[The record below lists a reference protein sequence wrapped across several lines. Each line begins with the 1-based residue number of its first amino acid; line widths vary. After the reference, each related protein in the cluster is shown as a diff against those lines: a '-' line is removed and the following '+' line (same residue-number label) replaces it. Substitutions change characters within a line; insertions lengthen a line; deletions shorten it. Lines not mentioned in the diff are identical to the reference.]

1 MSSKYNIDNILD
13 PLGIKKA
20 HDAMAVKA
28 DPFGMAKIRDAMAV
42 KADPFGMAKI
52 RDAMAIKADPFGMAK
67 IHDAMAVK
75 ADPFG
80 MAKIRDAMAV
90 KADPFGMAKI
100 RDAMAI
106 KADPFGMAKI
116 HDAMAVKADPFGMAK
131 IHKVISRQAN
141 SIIRNESLGLQA
153 DIQKILAATTLMPEL
168 KNKIHNFDQKISNQ
182 LWLELQSLK
191 NETSTFIQDNQDIV
205 DDFNQKYDQD
215 LQIDK
220 NSAQAINLIIHNTDA
235 LDIASQLMLIGVFDT
250 SSGSIIY
257 EYFNNVSDERKNKVF
272 ISFILPIILTI
283 STYLVSNFE
292 PVKDFS
298 EQIINQMNDMVTP
311 PFLIELMGRKSKS
324 LLLFKNRWTTIY

>member
-20 HDAMAVKA
+20 
-28 DPFGMAKIRDAMAV
+28 
-42 KADPFGMAKI
+42 
-52 RDAMAIKADPFGMAK
+52 
-67 IHDAMAVK
+67 HDAMAVK

-220 NSAQAINLIIHNTDA
+220 NSASQKDKKMIN
-235 LDIASQLMLIGVFDT
+235 
-250 SSGSIIY
+250 IY
-257 EYFNNVSDERKNKVF
+257 KLHYF
-272 ISFILPIILTI
+272 
-283 STYLVSNFE
+283 
-292 PVKDFS
+292 
-298 EQIINQMNDMVTP
+298 IN
-311 PFLIELMGRKSKS
+311 
-324 LLLFKNRWTTIY
+324 

>member
-20 HDAMAVKA
+20 
-28 DPFGMAKIRDAMAV
+28 
-42 KADPFGMAKI
+42 
-52 RDAMAIKADPFGMAK
+52 
-67 IHDAMAVK
+67 HDAMAVK

-182 LWLELQSLK
+182 LWLERGGPTCL
-191 NETSTFIQDNQDIV
+191 
-205 DDFNQKYDQD
+205 
-215 LQIDK
+215 
-220 NSAQAINLIIHNTDA
+220 
-235 LDIASQLMLIGVFDT
+235 
-250 SSGSIIY
+250 
-257 EYFNNVSDERKNKVF
+257 NN
-272 ISFILPIILTI
+272 
-283 STYLVSNFE
+283 
-292 PVKDFS
+292 
-298 EQIINQMNDMVTP
+298 
-311 PFLIELMGRKSKS
+311 
-324 LLLFKNRWTTIY
+324 